1 MKNFSILRALLFVF
15 PLIFCSS
22 CSLLLT
28 SMVERNS
35 ESSRETSATSS
46 YERQYKSE
54 LPKAEIKYRNA
65 TPTIV
70 VENEK
75 HLNAWHSYEKIVKQE
90 FDKENFEFLEK
101 LAKGERDGKTRA
113 PGGTWKLER
122 FYNALSI
129 KNEDS
134 FSEEQWKTHLQLFQK
149 WKNEKKE
156 SITARVALAD
166 ALVNYAW
173 KARGSGFANT
183 ITEDGARLFHE
194 RLSLAKKELLD
205 AKDLQEKCPN
215 WYAVMQTIAMGEGW
229 DRDEYEQ
236 LFAEAITLEP
246 TYLPFYSKKATYLLP
261 RWHGEEG
268 EWEDFLEDARVK
280 VGGKEGAVIY
290 FKVCSELMVSYYP
303 KYTFTKTKVSC
314 ANLLQGINDL
324 DSLYDLND
332 ARLNEIILFCDLYG
346 DKEFSKKMFQR
357 LGDRW
362 DPSVWKKKEAFDKEK
377 QWAFS

>member
-1 MKNFSILRALLFVF
+1 
-15 PLIFCSS
+15 
-22 CSLLLT
+22 
-28 SMVERNS
+28 MVERNS